1 MGYWSDRME
10 AQATAQS
17 RAQPKVQP
25 KPSPKPKPKPGQP
38 KPKPNSGLLGA
49 GAIDKM
55 GTFGSNRFTGF
66 AEGSWWI
73 DGKKKGKDLSASD
86 MAKLSYSQGVV
97 SNSLANQALTVQGR
111 EQDIAL
117 KQSQAAYQTSQDNL
131 GILSRQVEE
140 TRLASAKTTELAA
153 QKTLMDEAQART
165 AQAEANRSGV
175 LSQQEGRMAVAK
187 STRLRNRSQAKQNSR
202 RGLLSA
208 SSRAR

>member
-1 MGYWSDRME
+1 VGYWSDRME
-10 AQATAQS
+10 AQVTAPLK
-17 RAQPKVQP
+17 AQPKVQP
-25 KPSPKPKPKPGQP
+25 KPKKPQPKPGQP

-55 GTFGSNRFTGF
+55 GTFGSDRFTGF

-97 SNSLANQALTVQGR
+97 SNSLANQALTAQGK

-117 KQSQAAYQTSQDNL
+117 KQSQAAYQVSQDNL

-165 AQAEANRSGV
+165 AQAEANRSGI

-187 STRLRNRSQAKQNSR
+187 STRLRNRAQAKRNSR
-202 RGLLSA
+202 RGLLSS

>member
-10 AQATAQS
+10 AQATAPPK
-17 RAQPKVQP
+17 AQPKVQP
-25 KPSPKPKPKPGQP
+25 KPKKPQPKPGQP
-38 KPKPNSGLLGA
+38 QPKPKSGLLGA

-97 SNSLANQALTVQGR
+97 SNSLANQALTAQGR

-117 KQSQAAYQTSQDNL
+117 KQSQAAYQVSQDNL

-202 RGLLSA
+202 RGLLSS

>member
-1 MGYWSDRME
+1 MGYWSNRME
-10 AQATAQS
+10 AQVTAPPK
-17 RAQPKVQP
+17 AQPKVQP
-25 KPSPKPKPKPGQP
+25 KPSPKPQPKPGQP

-49 GAIDKM
+49 AAIDKM

-165 AQAEANRSGV
+165 AQAEANRSRV

-202 RGLLSA
+202 RGLLSS

>member
-1 MGYWSDRME
+1 M
-10 AQATAQS
+10 
-17 RAQPKVQP
+17 
-25 KPSPKPKPKPGQP
+25 
-38 KPKPNSGLLGA
+38 
-49 GAIDKM
+49 
-55 GTFGSNRFTGF
+55 
-66 AEGSWWI
+66 
-73 DGKKKGKDLSASD
+73 SD

-202 RGLLSA
+202 RGLLSG